1 MSVLCVA
8 LLGGLYAASQ
18 VAVFRGREDA
28 VAYAHWIDQPWMKA
42 LAALLL
48 LSALILAF
56 VGREAEG
63 DSR

>member
-1 MSVLCVA
+1 MLCVA

-18 VAVFRGREDA
+18 VAVFKGREEA
-28 VAYAHWIDQPWMKA
+28 VAYSRWIDQPWMMA

-48 LSALILAF
+48 VSALILAF
-56 VGREAEG
+56 VGRRAEG